1 MFTGLISEIGTVK
14 ELSRFP
20 GGLRW
25 TIHAPGVASDV
36 AIGDSV
42 NVSGACQ
49 TVEAVGAGSIS
60 GTSIRETLDAT
71 NFCLWTVGR
80 RVNLELALRASDRF
94 GGHFVSG
101 HIDCTGEVQE
111 VRRGADGHWV
121 DIAFEPRYDRWV
133 VGKGSIAIDGVS
145 LTVMQ
150 KRPGFLTVSF
160 IPETV
165 SKTTLGDLCHGEKV
179 NLEFDML
186 IKAVVPD
193 PSTSHV
199 TEQFLS
205 RSGW

>member
-1 MFTGLISEIGTVK
+1 MVREMAHFS
-14 ELSRFP
+14 

-25 TIHAPGVASDV
+25 TIHAPGIASEV
-36 AIGDSV
+36 VVGDSV

-49 TVEAVGAGSIS
+49 TVEAVTDGRAFS

-71 NFCLWTVGR
+71 NFDSWTVGH

-101 HIDCTGEVQE
+101 HVDCTGEVRE

-121 DIAFEPRYDRWV
+121 DIAFAPRYDRWV
-133 VGKGSIAIDGVS
+133 IAKGSVAIDGVS

-150 KRPGFLTVSF
+150 KRPGLLTVSF

-165 SKTTLGDLCHGEKV
+165 SKTTLSDLRRGGLV
-179 NLEFDML
+179 NIEFDML
-186 IKAVVPD
+186 VKAVVLD
-193 PSTSHV
+193 LADSHV
-199 TEQFLS
+199 TEGLLS
-205 RSGW
+205 QSGW